1 MRRTVFTGRRGLA
14 PVLLT
19 VVIVWALAAVLML
32 TGTLLAARS
41 IKKDVAVI
49 NPEVSDITTDTGF
62 IEIALKVVNV
72 SDDIAKSVKPLDQE
86 LQDTL
91 AAAKTIDKTA
101 KSILKKAGPI
111 NDVVKSINGNV
122 TQINGTV
129 NQISGNA
136 RAILSNASAI
146 NSNAREI
153 NQSALGIN
161 STAIG
166 VNGDVR
172 SIRQR
177 AGGILETARD
187 AEREVAGINTRA
199 EGARRVAI
207 PIKADLD
214 AVLGLVGSINSNANG
229 IDCSN
234 AIMGSACTQSRSG
247 PRIPSTRRGLARL
260 FSIRLPEKPLPKA
273 PKDPNV
279 PVKAPKVR
287 KPVKPPKQQ
296 TAAPNQD
303 RPNAVR
309 DATKPVRGVVD
320 TIRANVDKA
329 TGVIPGLK
337 RGANSIICANLIL
350 RSVCKQ

>member
-153 NQSALGIN
+153 NRSALGIN

-177 AGGILETARD
+177 AGSILETARD

-199 EGARRVAI
+199 EGARRVAL

-260 FSIRLPEKPLPKA
+260 FSIRLPKKPLPKA
-273 PKDPNV
+273 PKVPNV
-279 PVKAPKVR
+279 TAPKVR
-287 KPVKPPKQQ
+287 KPVQPPKQQ

-329 TGVIPGLK
+329 TGVIPGLG